1 MKKFNLKLVA
11 LSLALVLCASVLA
24 ACGGGGDTVTV
35 GSKQFT
41 ESILVGEMLAQ
52 LVEAKTD
59 LKVERKL
66 NLGGT
71 TVVAL
76 AIQNQEIDFYLE
88 YSGTAYNEL
97 LKLTR
102 EAGMT
107 PDDVYEAAKKGL
119 NEQLGI
125 TALDP
130 IGMNNAFAIAVTRE
144 YAESKGVQTISDLA
158 AISGEVRFGA
168 NHMFFPREYD
178 GYDDMVATYGMNFKE
193 TLKMDTSL
201 LYDAIDKGELDAM
214 VVYATDAMLAKLDM
228 VVLEDDKN
236 FFPPYYGMPIVNNKT
251 LEAHPELKEALNSLA
266 GLIDDAQMQKLNN
279 EVDGNNRTVEEV
291 AKEFLTRNGLI

>member
-11 LSLALVLCASVLA
+11 LSLALVLCTSVLT

-88 YSGTAYNEL
+88 YSGTAL
-97 LKLTR
+97 
-102 EAGMT
+102 
-107 PDDVYEAAKKGL
+107 
-119 NEQLGI
+119 
-125 TALDP
+125 
-130 IGMNNAFAIAVTRE
+130 
-144 YAESKGVQTISDLA
+144 
-158 AISGEVRFGA
+158 
-168 NHMFFPREYD
+168 
-178 GYDDMVATYGMNFKE
+178 
-193 TLKMDTSL
+193 
-201 LYDAIDKGELDAM
+201 
-214 VVYATDAMLAKLDM
+214 
-228 VVLEDDKN
+228 
-236 FFPPYYGMPIVNNKT
+236 
-251 LEAHPELKEALNSLA
+251 
-266 GLIDDAQMQKLNN
+266 
-279 EVDGNNRTVEEV
+279 
-291 AKEFLTRNGLI
+291 